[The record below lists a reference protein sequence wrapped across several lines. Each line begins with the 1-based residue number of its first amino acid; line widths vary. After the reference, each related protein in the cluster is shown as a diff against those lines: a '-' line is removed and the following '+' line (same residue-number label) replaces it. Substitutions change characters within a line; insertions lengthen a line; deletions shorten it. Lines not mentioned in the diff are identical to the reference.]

1 MGIDEVTTPYS
12 SDREKDGTPTATPE
26 DSGKIAWKLIGQI
39 LVEKGYATFEQVYEA
54 RRVQMHTKALPF
66 PPLGMI
72 LREMGYATGKQIEE
86 ALRLQAGK
94 GS

>member
-1 MGIDEVTTPYS
+1 MTT
-12 SDREKDGTPTATPE
+12 SDSNDRDRVRTPTATPE
-26 DSGKIAWKLIGQI
+26 GSGKMAWKLIGQI
-39 LVEKGYATFEQVYEA
+39 LMEKGYATLEQVYEA
-54 RRVQMHTKALPF
+54 RRVQMNTEALPL

>member
-1 MGIDEVTTPYS
+1 VTTPYS
-12 SDREKDGTPTATPE
+12 SDREKDGTLAATPE
-26 DSGKIAWKLIGQI
+26 GSGKMAWKPIGQI
-39 LVEKGYATFEQVYEA
+39 LVEKGYATLEQVYEA
-54 RRVQMHTKALPF
+54 RRVQIHTTALPL

>member
-1 MGIDEVTTPYS
+1 MTTPYS
-12 SDREKDGTPTATPE
+12 SDREKEGITAATPE
-26 DSGKIAWKLIGQI
+26 GSGKIAWKPIGQI
-39 LVEKGYATFEQVYEA
+39 LVEKGYATFVQVNEA
-54 RRVQMHTKALPF
+54 RRVQMYTTALPL